1 MLKWSILKPTNGW
14 ETDDSSFNI
23 IQQLLF
29 DKLDVLPN
37 LVKVKFLLN
46 TSSLTSELSSPNIS
60 LKSLSPKSIKI
71 ISNEYDSPNP
81 ALKSSS
87 VTNTSQEKDD
97 IWIIIQKYT
106 PNYSIV
112 SCSDKESNCYLK
124 KFSIPFEY
132 DGLFTPV
139 INGKSSLKTYK
150 LVKDMESDIRKDN
163 KIILV
168 KSCVG
173 FTILEVDNNNS
184 KKKTL
189 YKVHKLEEGSILKFE
204 KFCFIETNKCLNS
217 SNNNE
222 NNPSIINDYINND
235 SLKSTSTK
243 STTTLGRKSIFTA
256 FLSNILNT
264 NSNSGSLN
272 GASSV
277 NNNKFK
283 SSTSNMSNV
292 TANNQTC
299 FCTGIK
305 NFYGTNQVSLSPSYY
320 DRRLSN
326 ENEAFDETQSRRF
339 KKSKIVRVMKC
350 YDPESNAVIYIKD
363 TCQSEFLIDSSYD
376 NYSMKNEY
384 EISCKYLY
392 DMKTL
397 MNSKFA
403 TLSNDSVE
411 FELVYR
417 KSTKFNRLPFT
428 RVRLVGDNLSVIT
441 RKPSIII
448 YDVNKNKF
456 FEYFLNDLTNTN
468 QYHFFKASKDSDLLL
483 KYKAKLDWCL
493 TTLNEFKYDV
503 KLVFNMTNNQAK
515 VGVYFEQFNFR
526 TYSRRNFRR
535 RTIVSSS
542 MPTQNKIRQNP
553 TIFSNEQD
561 IQESTINRNHKEIPK
576 TDDSESN
583 KSGLKKLIKFATT
596 TRKSIPVNFD
606 ELNELNIKKNDIT
619 RTKLSTLF
627 QSDLATSI
635 VDSKSTLS
643 NELADDKEFVT
654 VINIKRK
661 DDPLDVPTIQER
673 AQIKRSPTNLGDF
686 KAQVD
691 DKFEYN
697 IKYINKKPSSRPT
710 IFNSFKFT
718 NLSEFK
724 SQTNS
729 KPLDEQNDN
738 SKSFIKNLIQ
748 SNKNPTK
755 ISSKDSLQELK
766 NFEITA
772 I

>member
-23 IQQLLF
+23 IQQLLV

-37 LVKVKFLLN
+37 LVKVKILSN
-46 TSSLTSELSSPNIS
+46 TSSISELSSPNLS

-71 ISNEYDSPNP
+71 ISNQQDSPNP
-81 ALKSSS
+81 ALKSLS

-97 IWIIIQKYT
+97 IWIILQKYS

-112 SCSDKESNCYLK
+112 ICYDKESNCYMR
-124 KFSIPFEY
+124 KFAIPFEY
-132 DGLFTPV
+132 DGLFTPI
-139 INGKSSLKTYK
+139 INGKKSLKTYK
-150 LVKDMESDIRKDN
+150 LVKDMEIDLKKDN

-173 FTILEVDNNNS
+173 FTILEVDSNNNS
-184 KKKTL
+184 KRKTL

-204 KFCFIETNKCLNS
+204 KFCYIETNKCLNS

-222 NNPSIINDYINND
+222 NNPNIINENINNE
-235 SLKSTSTK
+235 SLKSSSTK
-243 STTTLGRKSIFTA
+243 STATMGRKSIFTT
-256 FLSNILNT
+256 FLSNILNN

-272 GASSV
+272 GSNSL
-277 NNNKFK
+277 NINKFK
-283 SSTSNMSNV
+283 LSTSNVSNNTV
-292 TANNQTC
+292 NNQTC

-305 NFYGTNQVSLSPSYY
+305 NFYGTNQASLSPSYY
-320 DRRLSN
+320 NSKQSD
-326 ENEAFDETQSRRF
+326 ENEGFDETQSRRY

-350 YDPESNAVIYIKD
+350 YDPESNDVIYIKD
-363 TCQSEFLIDSSYD
+363 SSQGEFLIDSSYD
-376 NYSMKNEY
+376 NHLMVNEF
-384 EISCKYLY
+384 EISCKFLY

-397 MNSKFA
+397 MNSRFA
-403 TLSNDSVE
+403 SLSSDSIE

-417 KSTKFNRLPFT
+417 KSTKFNRLPFS
-428 RVRLVGDNLSVIT
+428 RVRLAAENLSVVT

-503 KLVFNMTNNQAK
+503 KLVFNMINSQAA

-553 TIFSNEQD
+553 TIFSNEQQ
-561 IQESTINRNHKEIPK
+561 IQETNASPTHKELFKQDDTESTK
-576 TDDSESN
+576 TSLR
-583 KSGLKKLIKFATT
+583 KIIKFATT
-596 TRKSIPVNFD
+596 SRKSTPVNFD
-606 ELNELNIKKNDIT
+606 EMSELNLKKNEKI
-619 RTKLSTLF
+619 RTKLTTLF
-627 QSDLATSI
+627 QSDLAASI

-643 NELADDKEFVT
+643 NELADDKAFVT

-661 DDPLDVPTIQER
+661 DDVPLNVPTSQEKS
-673 AQIKRSPTNLGDF
+673 QIKRSPTILGES
-686 KAQVD
+686 KTQID

-697 IKYINKKPSSRPT
+697 IKYINKKPSSRPS

-724 SQTNS
+724 SQSSPKTVE
-729 KPLDEQNDN
+729 EQSDN
-738 SKSFIKNLIQ
+738 SKTFIKNLMQ
-748 SNKNPTK
+748 SNKN
-755 ISSKDSLQELK
+755 SNKDAFKEFK
-766 NFEITA
+766 NCEITA